1 MDTTELRKKNLTELN
16 NELEGL
22 LREQFN
28 LRMQKGTGQLSKPS
42 QFKTVG
48 RSIARVKT
56 IINEISKSNS
66 KSDNLKSDKGN
77 A

>member
-1 MDTTELRKKNLTELN
+1 MKATELRKKNLSELN
-16 NELEGL
+16 EELAGL

-48 RSIARVKT
+48 RNIARVKT
-56 IINEISKSNS
+56 VINEMSLKPASG
-66 KSDNLKSDKGN
+66 SDSSSQKGG